1 MTKHNAANERIKHE
15 YLGFLADAQGR
26 DEATIDRVAASLA
39 RFEASTRAK
48 HFNTFH
54 REQAMAFKAR
64 LGEQVN
70 ARTGGRLSKAT
81 VHSTL
86 RDLRSFFIWL
96 AREPGFKSRIAY
108 SDADYF
114 NLSGKDT
121 AIAQARRDKAAPTV
135 EQVAHV
141 LAVMPAVTALQRRD
155 RALVAFTALTAAR
168 VGALASFQF
177 GHVDLAGKFVDQDAR
192 TVRTKAAKSFRT
204 FFMPFVPGSVEIVTA
219 WIDEL
224 RGNLWGSGDPLFPA
238 TQVGLGADGG
248 FEAAGLSRKG
258 WATTAPVREIFK
270 RAFAAADLPYFN
282 PHSFRD
288 TLVHHGMR
296 MKLTPEA
303 MKALSQNIGH
313 AHVLTTLTSYGQVP
327 THRQGELIRGL
338 GEERGGGAHPDAI
351 ASLEAVLA
359 SLRAAT

>member
-1 MTKHNAANERIKHE
+1 MTKHNAANERIKRE

-26 DEATIDRVAASLA
+26 DTATIDRVAASMA

-54 REQAMAFKAR
+54 REQAVAFKAR

-70 ARTGGRLSKAT
+70 ARSGERLSKAT

-96 AREPGFKSRIAY
+96 AREPGYKSRIAY

-121 AIAQARRDKAAPTV
+121 TIAHARRDKTAPTV

-141 LAVMPAVTALQRRD
+141 IEAMPVETGLQRRD
-155 RALVAFTALTAAR
+155 RALVAFAALTGAR
-168 VGALASFQF
+168 VGALASFQL
-177 GHVDLAGKFVDQDAR
+177 GHVDLAGGFVEQDAR

-204 FFMPFVPGSVEIVTA
+204 YFMPFVPGALVIVVE
-219 WIDEL
+219 WIAEL
-224 RGNLWGSGDPLFPA
+224 RGDLWGPGDPLFPA
-238 TQVGLGADGG
+238 TQMGLGADGG
-248 FEAAGLSRKG
+248 FIATGLSRKG
-258 WATTAPVREIFK
+258 WATTAPVREIFR
-270 RAFAAADLPYFN
+270 RAFAAAGLPYFN

-296 MKLTPEA
+296 LNLTPEA

-327 THRQGELIRGL
+327 THRQGELIKGL
-338 GEERGGGAHPDAI
+338 GVERDGARPDAI
-351 ASLEAVLA
+351 ASLEAALA
-359 SLRAAT
+359 SLKAAA

>member
-1 MTKHNAANERIKHE
+1 MTKHNPANERIKRE
-15 YLGFLADAQGR
+15 YLGFLTDAQGR
-26 DEATIDRVAASLA
+26 DAATTDRVAASLV

-54 REQAMAFKAR
+54 REQAVAFKAR

-70 ARTGGRLSKAT
+70 ARTGERLSKAT

-121 AIAQARRDKAAPTV
+121 AIAQARREKAAPTV
-135 EQVAHV
+135 EQVAHA
-141 LAVMPAVTALQRRD
+141 LAVMPAGTPLQRRD
-155 RALVAFTALTAAR
+155 RALVAFAALTGAR
-168 VGALASFQF
+168 VGALASFQL
-177 GHVDLAGKFVDQDAR
+177 GHVDLAGSFVEQDAR

-204 FFMPFVPGSVEIVTA
+204 YFMPFVTGALEIVSA
-219 WIDEL
+219 WIGEL
-224 RGNLWGSGDPLFPA
+224 RDSLWGPGDPLFPA
-238 TQVGLGADGG
+238 TQMGLGADGG
-248 FEAAGLSRKG
+248 FVATGLSRKG
-258 WATTAPVREIFK
+258 WATTAPVREIFR

-288 TLVHHGMR
+288 TLVHHGMQ

-313 AHVLTTLTSYGQVP
+313 AHVMTTLTSYGQVP
-327 THRQGELIRGL
+327 THRQGELIRQL
-338 GEERGGGAHPDAI
+338 GAEREGGAPLDAI
-351 ASLEAVLA
+351 ASLEALLA
-359 SLRAAT
+359 SLRAAA